1 MAYLSLTLL
10 WLTQPV
16 FFLFFQIRSHLC
28 FSTPFFFVS
37 LFLLLSIHLH
47 LIDLFIDA
55 PHTPCHK
62 TCLFVTTEPDRQE
75 GGQTYMSHK
84 TQNVNPTVISDP
96 KGNRPLGVY
105 SINLTHTMLWYT
117 TKMLQYTNL
126 KMFRITLHRKKFRSL
141 NPRVNR
147 QRQSLCFFFISC
159 WTSFMREK
167 RLWLI
172 HQMLAAS
179 SLA

>member
-1 MAYLSLTLL
+1 M
-10 WLTQPV
+10 
-16 FFLFFQIRSHLC
+16 FLYPI
-28 FSTPFFFVS
+28 FFVS

-84 TQNVNPTVISDP
+84 TQHVNPTVISDP

-147 QRQSLCFFFISC
+147 QRQSLCFFFYFMLNFIHEGEEALINPPNAGCKFISIAP
-159 WTSFMREK
+159 WINTM
-167 RLWLI
+167 I
-172 HQMLAAS
+172 GG
-179 SLA
+179 